1 MEEKDLK
8 YEELR
13 KRLMDV
19 HMRLAL
25 LGSKDGNPLYE
36 EQLAAAKLE
45 RANIRRE
52 LAKYKAMKKREEKE
66 REEMKR

>member
-52 LAKYKAMKKREEKE
+52 LAKYKAMKKIEEKE

>member
-13 KRLMDV
+13 KRLKDV

-36 EQLAAAKLE
+36 DQLAAAKLE

-52 LAKYKAMKKREEKE
+52 LAKYKAMKKIEEKE

>member
-1 MEEKDLK
+1 
-8 YEELR
+8 
-13 KRLMDV
+13 
-19 HMRLAL
+19 MRLAL
-25 LGSKDGNPLYE
+25 LGSKEGNPLYE

-52 LAKYKAMKKREEKE
+52 LAKYIAMKKIEEKE

>member
-13 KRLMDV
+13 KRLMDA

-25 LGSKDGNPLYE
+25 LGSK
-36 EQLAAAKLE
+36 A
-45 RANIRRE
+45 R
-52 LAKYKAMKKREEKE
+52 
-66 REEMKR
+66 

>member
-52 LAKYKAMKKREEKE
+52 LAKYKAMKKIEEKE
-66 REEMKR
+66 REKMKR

>member
-25 LGSKDGNPLYE
+25 LGSKGGNPLYE

-52 LAKYKAMKKREEKE
+52 LAKYIAMKKIEEKE

>member
-13 KRLMDV
+13 KRLMDA
-19 HMRLAL
+19 HMHLAL
-25 LGSKDGNPLYE
+25 LGSKEGNPLYE

-52 LAKYKAMKKREEKE
+52 LAKYKSMKKIEEKE

>member
-13 KRLMDV
+13 KRLIDV

-25 LGSKDGNPLYE
+25 LGSKEGNPLYE
-36 EQLAAAKLE
+36 EQLVEAKLE
-45 RANIRRE
+45 RVSIRNE
-52 LAKYKAMKKREEKE
+52 LAKYKAMKKIEE

>member
-1 MEEKDLK
+1 MLIC
-8 YEELR
+8 
-13 KRLMDV
+13 
-19 HMRLAL
+19 AL
-25 LGSKDGNPLYE
+25 LYLEVKQGNPLYE

-52 LAKYKAMKKREEKE
+52 LAKYKAMKKIEEKERE